1 MLNSLSNAGAYN
13 IVDDCLGELRAP
25 STPPQVRLQPDID
38 KPENAHSPKRF
49 SKSTGDRWHSRQ
61 TRSRARTHKSSLIA
75 TRCPICADSGP
86 NSASQRNDAKCQEP
100 TLNTDRISEAQS
112 GFTRNPSE
120 RSAFV
125 RKLRAHDRRRCRT
138 RTPRNLSSG
147 QASRGPVGSAAPR
160 SDGQSNAWPMTAG
173 KTSMAGTSPA
183 MTISRRGVDQGT
195 AGQATSW
202 T

>member
-1 MLNSLSNAGAYN
+1 MVGTNGRT
-13 IVDDCLGELRAP
+13 VTVFGGTGFLGRRVVRHLRDREFTVRIASRHPDRGHRQFRAP
-25 STPPQVRLQPDID
+25 RQRL
-38 KPENAHSPKRF
+38 
-49 SKSTGDRWHSRQ
+49 
-61 TRSRARTHKSSLIA
+61 RSIPYPLESAKVVLGRGQRAV
-75 TRCPICADSGP
+75 
-86 NSASQRNDAKCQEP
+86 
-100 TLNTDRISEAQS
+100 DRISEAQS

-138 RTPRNLSSG
+138 RTPRNLSSS

>member
-1 MLNSLSNAGAYN
+1 MRFRFIEDRRADYPVTIMCGVLGVSSAGYYAWRSRPESRRAAAN
-13 IVDDCLGELRAP
+13 RNLVDDIKRVHRDTHGRYGSPRIHVELKAQGRGVKGAGH
-25 STPPQVRLQPDID
+25 R
-38 KPENAHSPKRF
+38 HC
-49 SKSTGDRWHSRQ
+49 KSAISILLSEGVGCNLT
-61 TRSRARTHKSSLIA
+61 SSQA
-75 TRCPICADSGP
+75 
-86 NSASQRNDAKCQEP
+86 
-100 TLNTDRISEAQS
+100 S
-112 GFTRNPSE
+112 GFTRNPGE

-183 MTISRRGVDQGT
+183 MTISRRGIDQGT

-202 T
+202 I

>member
-1 MLNSLSNAGAYN
+1 MGPARIYPWRKMRRS
-13 IVDDCLGELRAP
+13 RAP
-25 STPPQVRLQPDID
+25 SIAPGKFFVAQSWADCITNMAGFNLRQAQGGALRHLAVRAAAAASFNPVPVRICQ
-38 KPENAHSPKRF
+38 
-49 SKSTGDRWHSRQ
+49 
-61 TRSRARTHKSSLIA
+61 RSARARSA
-75 TRCPICADSGP
+75 RCRPDKR
-86 NSASQRNDAKCQEP
+86 SAIRVHAKSQR
-100 TLNTDRISEAQS
+100 TVGIRT
-112 GFTRNPSE
+112 
-120 RSAFV
+120 
-125 RKLRAHDRRRCRT
+125 LRAHNRRGT